1 MNEVQQLNAYLQRF
15 RARLR
20 QRLMAR
26 GAAAIALTVL
36 VISVLGAWL
45 GVRTGFANDVV
56 AGARLFLVLSLGLVG
71 VLAWL
76 RPLRKLRAS
85 AVEDIERRTP
95 AFAGRVRTWAELP
108 DDNHPLRELLAED
121 AQQVARRFPPE
132 RQLPERE
139 WVAPAAVA
147 CACIVA
153 LVGLAAMGPG
163 LLNHSL
169 RHLWLGWT
177 GLDVLPEQTIT
188 VAPQDVTVRRGG
200 ALTIDAAMAG
210 FLPTTATLHA
220 QFGDAP
226 WETVPMTRK
235 EEGTYEFQ
243 FFSLRE
249 ATNYYVSAAGLRSPT
264 YRIEVVDVPA
274 IDEFRLTYEF
284 PAWTGREPEVVE
296 PGGDVRSI
304 AGTRVLVELGLSGP
318 LDGSVELVID
328 DTASPLASTSAT
340 ATGEFS
346 VEQDARYFLAAR
358 IGQEQVRL
366 TDDYFIQVLEDGRP
380 DIQLSRPGRDFNA
393 SAIEEV
399 TAQVSARDDFRIEA
413 LELNFAINGGDWQTV
428 SLPAGEREVRA
439 QHVFLLEALGEGGAR
454 LNPGDLVSY
463 YAAGRDRSYDARSDM
478 FFIVIQPFERRF
490 SQSQQAGGPMGGGG
504 SADQEISRRQKEIIV
519 STWNLLREQEDPET
533 DSAKVADNGALLAR
547 LQETLADQ
555 ARTLAQRTR
564 ARQLVSADPTIET
577 FVENLEAAA
586 AAMAPAAEHLV
597 ETEFR
602 DAIQPEQQALR
613 HLLRAEAAFTDV
625 QLAFQNDARGGGQ
638 AGRDLARMFDL
649 EMDLEKNQYETGDR
663 SAGGGENAERDEDLA
678 KLEELAQRQAQLAQ
692 EMAGR
697 SQPTPSQRWRQEMLQ
712 REVEALR
719 EQMRQRQEAQMASSE
734 NPSGSTGS
742 EGEIQQRL
750 ESAARAMEDAMSDNR
765 QRQDR
770 ERSAGEAQ
778 RQLAAA
784 ERALQAE
791 RMQEAAETIAG
802 LASRADGFAD
812 RQDALARRVE
822 EAVEQS
828 LEKTDDER
836 LFNRTTAAERQL
848 ARDKRELQ
856 VDVEG
861 LTADIRRAER
871 NLEDM
876 QEAATALESAARQLE
891 ESEVAQRL
899 GVAAEYV
906 EYGAAAYIVASES
919 AVTRGLEEAARRLD
933 EAQALAA
940 AAAGGSD
947 GDSAETDD
955 GLESLLAETGRLRAM
970 LAAQSQQQTSPMGG
984 RGEAAGG
991 DGERG
996 QTPNQQRIGNPNAVE
1011 SVESQADA
1019 TVRRIRAAI
1028 PTLRR
1033 RGSPSAEVEEIRRL
1047 ARELQLAQFD
1057 GNAALLEEEY
1067 AAALALVEQL
1077 ELLLGGQRR
1086 SDGAVRSEYAD
1097 AVAHEH
1103 EEAVAEYFRR
1113 LAEQGSP

>member
-1 MNEVQQLNAYLQRF
+1 MSEAQQLEAYLQRF
-15 RARLR
+15 RARLK
-20 QRLMAR
+20 QRLVAR
-26 GAAAIALTVL
+26 GAAATALAAL
-36 VISVLGAWL
+36 VVSVLGAWFS
-45 GVRTGFANDVV
+45 VRTGFADDVV
-56 AGARLFLVLSLGLVG
+56 AGARLSLLFSLIFVSAI
-71 VLAWL
+71 AWL
-76 RPLRKLRAS
+76 GPLRKLRGS
-85 AVEDIERRTP
+85 AIEDIEQRTP
-95 AFAGRVRTWAELP
+95 AFRGRVRTWAELSN
-108 DDNHPLRELLAED
+108 DKHPLRELLAED
-121 AQQVARRFPPE
+121 AQAVARRFPPE

-139 WVAPAAVA
+139 WVAPTAVA
-147 CACIVA
+147 CACVIA
-153 LVGLAAMGPG
+153 LVGLAAIGPG
-163 LLNHSL
+163 LLNHGL

-177 GLDVLPEQTIT
+177 GIDVLPEQTIT

-200 ALTIDAAMAG
+200 GLTIDAAMAG

-220 QFGDAP
+220 QIGNAP
-226 WETVPMTRK
+226 WEAVEMIPR
-235 EEGTYEFQ
+235 EEGAFEFQ

-264 YRIEVVDVPA
+264 YRIEVADLPA

-284 PAWTGREPEVVE
+284 PSWTGREPEVVE
-296 PGGDVRSI
+296 PGGDVRTV

-318 LDGSVELVID
+318 LDGGVELVID
-328 DTASPLASTSAT
+328 DSASSLATTPGA

-346 VEQDARYFLAAR
+346 VEEDGRYFLAAR

-399 TAQVSARDDFRIEA
+399 TAEVSARDDFRIES
-413 LELNFAINGGDWQTV
+413 LQLRFAINGGDWQTV
-428 SLPAGEREVRA
+428 SLPAGERETKAR
-439 QHVFLLEALGEGGAR
+439 HVFLLEALGEEGAG
-454 LNPGDLVSY
+454 LKPGDLVSY
-463 YAAGRDRSYDARSDM
+463 YVEGRDRKHDARSDM
-478 FFIVIQPFERRF
+478 FFIEIQPFERRF
-490 SQSQQAGGPMGGGG
+490 SQSQQSGGGMGGGG
-504 SADQEISRRQKEIIV
+504 PGEQEISRRQKEIIV

-547 LQETLADQ
+547 LQETLAEQ

-564 ARQLVSADPTIET
+564 ARQLVGADPTIET

-586 AAMAPAAEHLV
+586 AAMVPASEHLA
-597 ETEFR
+597 ETEFQ

-625 QLAFQNDARGGGQ
+625 QLAFQNDSRGGGQ

-663 SAGGGENAERDEDLA
+663 SASAGGNPERDEELA

-692 EMAGR
+692 ELAGQ

-719 EQMRQRQEAQMASSE
+719 EQMAERQQQSQMSASE
-734 NPSGSTGS
+734 TQSGSSGSGS
-742 EGEIQQRL
+742 EIEQRL
-750 ESAARAMEDAMSDNR
+750 ESAARAMEEAMAEGG
-765 QRQDR
+765 QPQDR

-784 ERALQAE
+784 ERMLQAE
-791 RMQEAAETIAG
+791 RMEEASETVAA
-802 LASRADGFAD
+802 LANRADGFAD
-812 RQDALARRVE
+812 RQEDLAERVE
-822 EAVEQS
+822 EAVEQT
-828 LEKTDDER
+828 LEKTEAER
-836 LFNRTTAAERQL
+836 RFGRTTAAEREL

-856 VDVEG
+856 ADVEA
-861 LTADIRRAER
+861 LTADIRSAGRS
-871 NLEDM
+871 LEDLP
-876 QEAATALESAARQLE
+876 EAAAALEGAARELE

-919 AVTRGLEEAARRLD
+919 AVTRSLEETARRLN
-933 EAQALAA
+933 EAQEIAA
-940 AAAGGSD
+940 AAAASGDRSPGESD
-947 GDSAETDD
+947 E
-955 GLESLLAETGRLRAM
+955 GLESLLAETERLRAM
-970 LAAQSQQQTSPMGG
+970 LAAQAQQEASAIGAS
-984 RGEAAGG
+984 EAAGMG
-991 DGERG
+991 DGTTG
-996 QTPNQQRIGNPNAVE
+996 QSPSPQRIGNPDA
-1011 SVESQADA
+1011 VESQADA

-1033 RGSPSAEVEEIRRL
+1033 RGSPAAEVEEIRRL
-1047 ARELQLAQFD
+1047 ARELQLTQFD
-1057 GNAALLEEEY
+1057 GNAALLQREY
-1067 AAALALVEQL
+1067 DAALALVEQL
-1077 ELLLGGQRR
+1077 ELLLGGQRMT
-1086 SDGAVRSEYAD
+1086 DGAVRSEYAN

-1113 LAEQGSP
+1113 LAEEEP